1 MAYCLAIKSNKVLI
15 RATSKSLSQW
25 KKPVTIAQIV
35 WFHLFKIARKD
46 SSIEESK
53 VVIAYRVEG
62 G

>member
-1 MAYCLAIKSNKVLI
+1 MAYYLAIKSNKVHI
-15 RATSKSLSQW
+15 HATLKSLSQW

-53 VVIAYRVEG
+53 VVIA
-62 G
+62 